1 MNCLNRPQVES
12 SRNIYMAM
20 LEEGIA
26 TELLSRGA
34 MILTPSCG
42 PCCGSSPG
50 VPRNGFTV
58 LSTAN
63 RNFLGRMGN
72 TEANI
77 YLGSPL
83 VAAASALTGK
93 FTDPKELMHHGT
105 V

>member
-1 MNCLNRPQVES
+1 
-12 SRNIYMAM
+12 MAM

-42 PCCGSSPG
+42 PCCGSRPG